1 MKPII
6 DQLRNSTQVLVTTHS
21 NPDGDAIGSLV
32 AMEQTLAQMGKRV
45 TMYNDSP
52 IPAVYRFLPAV
63 HQVQREFPIND
74 GYDTAIV
81 LDCGDIGRVGD
92 AAEEVGRTPA
102 VINIDHHVTNTEF
115 GQLRYIDTEAS
126 ATAEI
131 LWRLFKEMA
140 APIDRDIATAIYTG
154 ILTDTG
160 SFRFSNT
167 TREAFAICE
176 EAVGMGVD
184 PSRVAK
190 HVYGTYSLGR
200 IKLLNLALNSI
211 ELSPNGKLS
220 MMILT
225 QNMLAQTRTRPED
238 VDGLINYARSIEDV
252 RIAAL
257 IQENT
262 NGDRLKSFAHGYNI
276 SLRSDGS
283 VDLARFA
290 ARRGGGGH
298 ANAASYS
305 REMPLADIKAE
316 LIRLAESL

>member
-6 DQLRNSTQVLVTTHS
+6 DQLKNSKQVLVTTHK

-32 AMEQTLAQMGKRV
+32 AMGQSLTRMGKQV

-63 HQVQREFPIND
+63 HQVQRSFPQND
-74 GYDTAIV
+74 GYDTAVV
-81 LDCGDIGRVGD
+81 LDCGNLARIGD
-92 AAEEVGRTPA
+92 AAKEVGRIPS
-102 VINIDHHVTNTEF
+102 VINIDHHVTNSEF

-131 LWRLFKEMA
+131 LWRLFKEMG

-167 TREAFAICE
+167 TRTSFAICE
-176 EAVGMGVD
+176 ETVALGVD
-184 PSRVAK
+184 PYNVAK

-225 QNMLAQTRTRPED
+225 HRMMEQTRTRPED
-238 VDGLINYARSIEDV
+238 VDGLINYARSIEGV

-257 IQENT
+257 IQENN
-262 NGDRLKSFAHGYNI
+262 NGHDPGASDNHFNI

-283 VDLARFA
+283 VDVARFA
-290 ARRGGGGH
+290 AKYGGGGH
-298 ANAASYS
+298 ASAAGCSV
-305 REMPLADIKAE
+305 EIPLTKIKSE
-316 LIRLAESL
+316 LTRLAESL